1 MHALRARVLSP
12 VCRVLDSL
20 RALYLRAQADVPRS
34 AVLHLS
40 WRLHLETSAS
50 SSCSAASH
58 RPTQP
63 AIQLGHEPAVLRV
76 GRTHAAHACQH
87 TVR

>member
-12 VCRVLDSL
+12 VSCAGLSC
-20 RALYLRAQADVPRS
+20 ALYSYLRAQADVPRS

-50 SSCSAASH
+50 FSCSAAS
-58 RPTQP
+58 QP

-76 GRTHAAHACQH
+76 GRTYAAHACQH

>member
-12 VCRVLDSL
+12 VSCAGLSC
-20 RALYLRAQADVPRS
+20 ALYLRARADVPRS

>member
-20 RALYLRAQADVPRS
+20 RALYLRARADVPRS

-50 SSCSAASH
+50 SSCSAAS
-58 RPTQP
+58 QP

>member
-1 MHALRARVLSP
+1 MHALRVRSLSC
-12 VCRVLDSL
+12 VSCAGLSC
-20 RALYLRAQADVPRS
+20 ALYLRAQADVPRS

-50 SSCSAASH
+50 SSCSAAS
-58 RPTQP
+58 QP